1 MGAGASV
8 EGLPQDKMDRF
19 KEKILALDTLN
30 ENQKSRLL
38 ETMNYELKKLQPPKS
53 DKDLAAEKIQRIGR
67 GKVARSQNDA
77 GPAGETTEEV
87 FINFCKAYRQT
98 MMTNTIWAKFCKDAR
113 LLDKDKFPK
122 PAVDMVWT
130 TVARTEKKVTYTGF
144 VELLKGVAV
153 KKGVEYSVIE
163 AHVLENAKVSNSGTK
178 GASRFHDDKST
189 YTGTHIGK

>member
-1 MGAGASV
+1 MWGGIGGYCASQSHIRISSCDLSMV
-8 EGLPQDKMDRF
+8 PSNLPF
-19 KEKILALDTLN
+19 A
-30 ENQKSRLL
+30 
-38 ETMNYELKKLQPPKS
+38 YF
-53 DKDLAAEKIQRIGR
+53 IQ
-67 GKVARSQNDA
+67 
-77 GPAGETTEEV
+77 
-87 FINFCKAYRQT
+87 
-98 MMTNTIWAKFCKDAR
+98 AKFCKDAR